1 MPKPILYDFFYKKTE
16 ALLALY
22 NLSGEQKSSINIGD
36 NREIFLNKFLKG
48 SLPRKLSIEKGEIW
62 DKKGNK
68 TEQLDSIIIRDDC
81 PALDFEGKNVYLA
94 EGVFAVIEIKS
105 NLDSRQLKRA
115 GKTLERV
122 KELDINNSAI
132 ITTGHHLNRPLRLV
146 FSYKGAK
153 WDTLKSVIDQNN
165 WTDLFDMICILGK
178 GLIISKGGLF
188 EWDTNDKFY
197 LLESSAAP
205 IAFLY
210 HYLVSCGSSFVAHSI
225 NITSYFEPL
234 NSWKD

>member
-1 MPKPILYDFFYKKTE
+1 MTKPILYDFFYKKAE

-36 NREIFLNKFLKG
+36 NREIFLNRFLRE
-48 SLPRKLSIEKGEIW
+48 SLPKKLSIEKGEIW

-81 PALDFEGKNVYLA
+81 PALDFGGKNVYLA

-105 NLDSRQLKRA
+105 NLNSTQLKRA

-122 KELDINNSAI
+122 KGLDVKNNAI
-132 ITTGHHLNRPLRLV
+132 ITTGLHLNRPLRLV

-153 WDTLKSVIDQNN
+153 WDTLKYVIEQNN
-165 WTDLFDMICILGK
+165 WTDLFDMICVLEK
-178 GLIISKGGLF
+178 GVIISKGRLF
-188 EWDTNDKFY
+188 EWDSDQKFY
-197 LLESSAAP
+197 FLESRAAS

-210 HYLVSCGSSFVAHSI
+210 HYLVSYGSSFVARSI
-225 NITSYFEPL
+225 NITSYFDPL
-234 NSWKD
+234 HSWED

>member
-1 MPKPILYDFFYKKTE
+1 M
-16 ALLALY
+16 
-22 NLSGEQKSSINIGD
+22 
-36 NREIFLNKFLKG
+36 
-48 SLPRKLSIEKGEIW
+48 
-62 DKKGNK
+62 
-68 TEQLDSIIIRDDC
+68 
-81 PALDFEGKNVYLA
+81 A

-105 NLDSRQLKRA
+105 NLNSTQLIRA

-122 KELDINNSAI
+122 KELDIKNNAI

-153 WDTLKSVIDQNN
+153 WDTLKRVIEQNN

-178 GLIISKGGLF
+178 GVIVSKGGLF
-188 EWDTNDKFY
+188 KWDSEHDFY
-197 LLESSAAP
+197 LLESRAAP

-210 HYLVSCGSSFVAHSI
+210 YYLVSYGSSFVAHSI
-225 NITSYFEPL
+225 AITSYFEPL

>member
-1 MPKPILYDFFYKKTE
+1 MTKPILYDFFYKKTE

-48 SLPRKLSIEKGEIW
+48 SLPKKLSIEKGEIW

-105 NLDSRQLKRA
+105 NLDSTQLKRA

-122 KELDINNSAI
+122 KNLETKDRAV
-132 ITTGHHLNRPLRLV
+132 ITTGAHLNRPLRLV

-178 GLIISKGGLF
+178 GVIISKGGLF
-188 EWDTNDKFY
+188 GWDSDHDFY
-197 LLESSAAP
+197 LLESKAAP
-205 IAFLY
+205 VAFLY
-210 HYLVSCGSSFVAHSI
+210 YYLVSYGSSFVARSV
-225 NITSYFEPL
+225 NITSYFEPM

>member
-1 MPKPILYDFFYKKTE
+1 MTKPILYDFFYKKAE
-16 ALLALY
+16 VLLALY
-22 NLSGEQKSSINIGD
+22 RLSGELKSSINIGD

-48 SLPRKLSIEKGEIW
+48 SLPKKLSIEKGEIW
-62 DKKGNK
+62 DNKRNK

-105 NLDSRQLKRA
+105 NLDSTQLKRA

-122 KELDINNSAI
+122 KNLEIKDSAN
-132 ITTGHHLNRPLRLV
+132 ITIEPHLNRPLRLV

-153 WDTLKSVIDQNN
+153 LETLMSVIDQNN

-178 GLIISKGGLF
+178 GVIIPKGGLF
-188 EWDTNDKFY
+188 KFDPDYDLY
-197 LLESSAAP
+197 LLRSKTAP
-205 IAFLY
+205 LAFLY
-210 HYLVSCGSSFVAHSI
+210 YYLVSYGSSFVARSI
-225 NITSYFEPL
+225 NITPYFEPM
-234 NSWKD
+234 NSWMG